1 MNRAGELLP
10 SLSRLGLPVSV
21 DEVRHLDGT
30 KDGVNVAQIAML
42 ITTWCCLLVDSPLE
56 HSRHQEK
63 PDRVILKFKHW
74 LISGPILECV
84 KSLSSLADEILE
96 SSVRTSEDTV
106 TGVFVEAMKD
116 TPIFREY
123 LHWYRTRDPLT
134 LWYVLTFLRWG
145 KKTDY
150 EDPEMDAVAF
160 RNWLAVEKKLS
171 DHVFH
176 EDTLEDLRQILH
188 GLIGDY
194 NTDYRL
200 LPKFGPGAVCE
211 PGVRGDIRK
220 SNSLRFDAKI
230 DRLFFRSPQLVTR
243 GSEEDGFTVSWAHPD
258 PEQWTRRDQ
267 PSADYSKLLFVPKDV
282 TKSRSICME
291 PNTYQWAQQAVLD
304 NILRYFRTGPMR
316 NISRLEDQSRN
327 RALAEFGSLTG
338 EIDTIDLSS
347 ASDSVSLELV
357 KRTFPRRL
365 LYALLAT
372 RSSKVELPSGE
383 KISVKKFAPMGSA
396 VCFPTQCLIFA
407 AVSVLAAMQEA
418 EGMPVETT
426 SRVSGDWWHNFGDSL
441 RRLFAG
447 EPGYHYPSGKFQ
459 PLAVYGDD
467 IAIDTRLTTRV
478 VHLLTSLGFS
488 VNTDK
493 SFEGGQCFRESCGG
507 YYYEGEDVTPIR
519 YSIKR
524 NGKGSFA
531 GHVASVVSLAN
542 RLGDR
547 GLLITRSYLIQ
558 YTLSIAKHVRF
569 TSERESGLGIYT
581 TNPRNDHLLKAYDV
595 DCQREE
601 IYCSTLSYEGTR
613 KPRAHEVDAYERY
626 RYLRWWASRAGN
638 VVTSEFSFGVPA
650 HERYGTKLRRRWT
663 PV

>member
-1 MNRAGELLP
+1 M
-10 SLSRLGLPVSV
+10 
-21 DEVRHLDGT
+21 
-30 KDGVNVAQIAML
+30 NVAQIAML

-56 HSRHQEK
+56 RSRHQEK

-74 LISGPILECV
+74 LISGPILKRV
-84 KSLSSLADEILE
+84 RDLSDLSDLILE
-96 SSVRTSEDTV
+96 SSVRTSEFTK
-106 TGVFVEAMKD
+106 TGEFIEPMKD

-123 LHWYRTRDPLT
+123 LHWFRTGDPLT
-134 LWYVLTFLRWG
+134 LQYILTFLRWG
-145 KKTDY
+145 KKMDY
-150 EDPEMDAVAF
+150 EDPAMDATAF
-160 RNWLAVEKKLS
+160 RGWLAVEKKLS
-171 DHVFH
+171 DHKF
-176 EDTLEDLRQILH
+176 DDDLIADMRLVLN

-282 TKSRSICME
+282 SKSRSICME

-304 NILRYFRTGPMR
+304 NILKYFRAGPMR
-316 NISRLEDQSRN
+316 DISRLEDQGRN
-327 RALAEFGSLTG
+327 RALAEFGSATG

-383 KISVKKFAPMGSA
+383 RIGVKKFAPMGSA

-418 EGMPVETT
+418 EGMPVEQT
-426 SRVSGDWWHNFGDSL
+426 SRVSGKWFLHFGDSL

-447 EPGYHYPSGKFQ
+447 EPGYHYLTGKFQ

-467 IAIDTRLTTRV
+467 IAVDTRLTTRV

-488 VNTDK
+488 VNKEK
-493 SFEGGQCFRESCGG
+493 SFKGGQSFRESCGG
-507 YYYEGEDVTPIR
+507 YYYDGEDVTPIR
-519 YSIKR
+519 YSVKR

-547 GLLITRSYLIQ
+547 GFLTTRSFLIR
-558 YTLSIAKHVRF
+558 YTLSIAKHIRF
-569 TSERESGLGIYT
+569 TNNREIALGIYT
-581 TNPRNDHLLKAYDV
+581 NDPRNDHLDHCYDV
-595 DCQREE
+595 DYQREE
-601 IYCSTLSYEGTR
+601 ISCSTLSYEGTR
-613 KPRAHEVDAYERY
+613 KPRKHEVEAYEKY
-626 RYLRWWASRAGN
+626 RYLRWWASRAGDS
-638 VVTSEFSFGVPA
+638 VTSEFSFGVPA
-650 HERYGTKLRRRWT
+650 YERYGVKLRRSWT